1 LANDTGALDN
11 TYGEW
16 LHTAEQAVADL
27 RSNGVLAMKVPLEV
41 EEAAAWCRK
50 QRRAF
55 DSAGRA
61 AFVAPEAGMTCARA
75 SSNDAFDGPF
85 GARYHVTRELT
96 G

>member
-61 AFVAPEAGMTCARA
+61 AFVAELLRKRA
-75 SSNDAFDGPF
+75 
-85 GARYHVTRELT
+85 
-96 G
+96 